1 MQIAADDDQPIS
13 AAVRSEIRALTLN
26 NLACLHERDGSL
38 DQAAESLYDALEEE
52 SQSTEGDPAGTHLNL
67 CAVLSQ
73 LGEACAALRTSFEC
87 AGCVQVST
95 RRRCSML
102 RWACKAS

>member
-38 DQAAESLYDALEEE
+38 DQAAASLYDALEEE

-73 LGEACAALRTSFEC
+73 LGEAAALRC
-87 AGCVQVST
+87 GRVSNVLGVC
-95 RRRCSML
+95 R
-102 RWACKAS
+102 